1 MATLQNIR
9 NRAGFLVAVI
19 GIAMLA
25 FILGDLLTSG
35 TTIFNKARDKAFEVN
50 GEVISTQDYF
60 DRVTEWENF
69 QKMVSGENSLDENAT
84 SQIRELV
91 YQQMVREKILDAQ
104 AKKLGLTVSKEEVND
119 LVHGETISPLLQ
131 QLPLFVNPETGIYDR
146 NALMNF
152 LSTINQPTQSFK
164 PEEQELVE
172 QYKSVWLFIENLIK
186 YQRLEEKF
194 GALLSGAVMANDV
207 EAKTYFDHSQTNAD
221 LTYTVQNYYTIPD
234 SAVTVSNEE
243 IKAFYDKHKK
253 DFKLAVPV
261 AKLTYFVREITP
273 SDADFAEVEKQANE
287 AAEKLRQ
294 AQNPAPVV
302 ADYSDTPYRDV
313 FVASNLLTPS
323 QLSFASTA
331 AISDVYGPV
340 REGDSYQI
348 YKLIDKTVAPDSV
361 HLRLIVV
368 PDPSALGQDST
379 VTHFMDSIYNEI
391 QGGKSFEE
399 VANSLNPRSNGGDA
413 GWAREIDLAQLG
425 KEFIQRAF
433 SSPIGIPQKISVPG
447 QQIIMQVEERTQP
460 VTKYKLAIINLP
472 VVVSEKTANNV
483 DNELNQFVSNPEV
496 SKKFNELATEK
507 GYSVVPNYTAT
518 ATDYMIA
525 QIPNSRQIIN
535 WALNEKTKGAV
546 KKFDLTNLRVI
557 ARLDEVIPAGI
568 TPLSEVSA
576 SIRSLLV
583 RDKKAQKI
591 ITDLKAKNLT
601 GLDEYASAMNSRVD
615 TVKFVNFNTQN
626 ISGLGFEPVLNAF
639 SAYAPL
645 NKVMEPAKGNMG
657 VFVVRIDNRTRSNE
671 SFDVKATKAT
681 LMNNNSY
688 RLQMQSMEV
697 LKDKLKVKDNRY
709 RFY

>member
-1 MATLQNIR
+1 
-9 NRAGFLVAVI
+9 
-19 GIAMLA
+19 
-25 FILGDLLTSG
+25 
-35 TTIFNKARDKAFEVN
+35 
-50 GEVISTQDYF
+50 
-60 DRVTEWENF
+60 
-69 QKMVSGENSLDENAT
+69 
-84 SQIRELV
+84 
-91 YQQMVREKILDAQ
+91 
-104 AKKLGLTVSKEEVND
+104 
-119 LVHGETISPLLQ
+119 
-131 QLPLFVNPETGIYDR
+131 
-146 NALMNF
+146 
-152 LSTINQPTQSFK
+152 
-164 PEEQELVE
+164 
-172 QYKSVWLFIENLIK
+172 
-186 YQRLEEKF
+186 
-194 GALLSGAVMANDV
+194 
-207 EAKTYFDHSQTNAD
+207 
-221 LTYTVQNYYTIPD
+221 
-234 SAVTVSNEE
+234 
-243 IKAFYDKHKK
+243 
-253 DFKLAVPV
+253 
-261 AKLTYFVREITP
+261 
-273 SDADFAEVEKQANE
+273 
-287 AAEKLRQ
+287 
-294 AQNPAPVV
+294 
-302 ADYSDTPYRDV
+302 
-313 FVASNLLTPS
+313 
-323 QLSFASTA
+323 
-331 AISDVYGPV
+331 
-340 REGDSYQI
+340 
-348 YKLIDKTVAPDSV
+348 
-361 HLRLIVV
+361 
-368 PDPSALGQDST
+368 
-379 VTHFMDSIYNEI
+379 
-391 QGGKSFEE
+391 
-399 VANSLNPRSNGGDA
+399 
-413 GWAREIDLAQLG
+413 
-425 KEFIQRAF
+425 
-433 SSPIGIPQKISVPG
+433 
-447 QQIIMQVEERTQP
+447 MQVEERTQP